1 MNAAFERRLWW
12 LVGAMLVAAA
22 AAHFL
27 ADEAFARAAHANRL
41 VESQILQWTTE
52 LGEAG
57 WWLIPAGVVFAVA
70 AIRRQHNLARWAF
83 AVIAAVGGSGIIVN
97 LLKMAIGKTRPKL
110 LFEEGRLEFVPFT
123 YGHAFNGFPSGHAT
137 TCAAVATV
145 LALAFPRGRVAFL
158 AAAFALALTRVA
170 IHAHYLSDVCAGFAL
185 GIACGLLTF
194 GVWRAKWPASVPQ
207 A

>member
-12 LVGAMLVAAA
+12 LVGAMLVAAV

-27 ADEAFARAAHANRL
+27 ADEALARAAHANRL

-70 AIRRQHNLARWAF
+70 AVRKQHNLARWAF
-83 AVIAAVGGSGIIVN
+83 AVIAAVGGSGILVN

-137 TCAAVATV
+137 TCAAAATV
-145 LALAFPRGRVAFL
+145 LALAFPRGRAAFL
-158 AAAFALALTRVA
+158 VAGFALALTRVA

-185 GIACGLLTF
+185 GLACGLLTF
-194 GVWRAKWPASVPQ
+194 TIWRAKWPASVP